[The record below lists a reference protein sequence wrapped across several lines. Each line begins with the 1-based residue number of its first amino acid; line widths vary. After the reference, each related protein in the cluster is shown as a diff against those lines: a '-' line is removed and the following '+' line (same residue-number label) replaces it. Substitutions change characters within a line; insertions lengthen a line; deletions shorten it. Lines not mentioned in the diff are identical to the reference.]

1 MRSSNSSRHTNES
14 DISHRPR
21 RWRRLWPSSI
31 AGRLTLVIVG
41 LLIVAM
47 WVSAAAYVQDR
58 AQTTFKLLTVSV
70 ADRMSVI
77 VPLIEQ
83 TPADERE
90 TLLRAL
96 NSPTLWIGLTEGRR
110 PRIPR
115 GWHPGRRHERDIR
128 SVLPDLGERR
138 IVIRR
143 FNSWDRG
150 DRAAPP
156 MPGGRP
162 TPPDLL
168 NSRVKILVAVGLK
181 TGGWVHFVGSTDT
194 TSLRWA
200 VRMIFWISLSTVLI
214 IIVSFW
220 AVHRMTRPLRSF
232 AAAAERI
239 GLDVRSPPLPE
250 QGTRELRNATR
261 AFNVMQER
269 LRRFVDDRTMMLAAI
284 SHDLRTMLTRLKLRA
299 EFIDDAEQQAKAIA
313 DLDEM
318 QAMLDSTLAFAR
330 DDAAEEPR
338 TQTDLAA
345 LVQSLCDDMADAG
358 QPVSCETDGR
368 LAYVC
373 APGAIKRAVQ
383 NIVVNAIKY
392 GASASVEVSEEADR
406 IDIAVTDR
414 GPGIPA
420 DRREDVFRPF
430 FRLETS
436 RNRETG
442 GSGLG
447 LAVARSIARRHGG
460 DIVLEDPADGG
471 LTVRLSLPHTP
482 M

>member
-1 MRSSNSSRHTNES
+1 MFGRSTHENEAG
-14 DISHRPR
+14 ISHRAV

-41 LLIVAM
+41 VLIVAM
-47 WVSAAAYVQDR
+47 WVSAAAYVRDR
-58 AQTTFKLLTVSV
+58 AQTTFKLLSVSV
-70 ADRMSVI
+70 ADRISVI

-83 TPADERE
+83 TPDAERDR
-90 TLLRAL
+90 LLRAL
-96 NSPTLWIGLTEGRR
+96 NSPTLWLYLTGERR

-115 GWHPGRRHERDIR
+115 GWRPDRRHESEIQAI
-128 SVLPDLGERR
+128 LPDLGERR
-138 IVIRR
+138 IIIRS
-143 FNSWDRG
+143 FNRWDRG

-162 TPPDLL
+162 PPPDLL
-168 NSRVKILVAVGLK
+168 NSRVKVLVAVALK

-200 VRMIFWISLSTVLI
+200 VRMIFWISISTALI

-232 AAAAERI
+232 ADAAERI

-250 QGTRELRNATR
+250 QGSRELRNATR
-261 AFNVMQER
+261 AFNLMQAR

-299 EFIDDAEQQAKAIA
+299 EFIEDAEQQAKAIS

-338 TQTDLAA
+338 TRTDLAA

-358 QPVSCETDGR
+358 QPVTCQTHGR

-383 NIVVNAIKY
+383 NIVINAIKY
-392 GASASVEVSEEADR
+392 GFSASVEVREEANR
-406 IDIAVTDR
+406 IDISVTDT

-420 DRREDVFRPF
+420 DRREDIFRPF
-430 FRLETS
+430 YRLETS

-442 GSGLG
+442 SSGLG

-460 DIVLEDPADGG
+460 DIVLEDADGGG